1 MKRSG
6 FTLIEMLVVVAIIT
20 VLAGFVFRMVAAM
33 GNRNDVAE
41 TRAIL
46 EKTAHALEEF
56 RSIYGKYP
64 NVPFYPTGPSGRMQP
79 TYFEYPSNIEGNLSD
94 AEQRQIRDSTTGDAT
109 GRWIENPGSTKHAG
123 ILFTMGL
130 ASYFLPRVA
139 VCRGSASEL
148 ISKKTNGKIETSHV
162 MQWHDYNRARD
173 RDQSTALRDS
183 DRDLNSVRRI
193 LPHLDGYLNA
203 DGTVGDS
210 GIIYP
215 YDVFVRSVTY
225 SATGNRTIT
234 NRTYRIRDAWYR
246 DIYYDSL
253 PPYDSYR
260 LWSAGPDGKTTYHA
274 ESESGG
280 NATKKAQL
288 IKKYCSDDIYAGEY

>member
-33 GNRNDVAE
+33 GARNDVAE

-56 RSIYGKYP
+56 RAIYGKYP
-64 NVPFYPTGPSGRMQP
+64 NVPFYPTGPVGSMQT
-79 TYFEYPSNIEGNLSD
+79 TYFEFPNNNDGNLSD
-94 AEQRQIRDSTTGDAT
+94 AEQRQIRDSTTGDAV
-109 GRWIENPGSTKHAG
+109 GRWMESPGDTKHAG

-139 VCRGSASEL
+139 VCRGSAAEL

-162 MQWHDYNRARD
+162 MQWHDYNRARE

-183 DRDLNSVRRI
+183 DRDLNAVRRI
-193 LPHLDGYLNA
+193 LPHLDGYLKA
-203 DGTVGDS
+203 DGTVGSFGIMS
-210 GIIYP
+210 GWSQT
-215 YDVFVRSVTY
+215 REVTY
-225 SATGNRTIT
+225 SATGSRSIT
-234 NRTYRIRDAWYR
+234 NITYRIHDAWRR
-246 DIYYDSL
+246 DIYYVSL

-260 LWSAGPDGKTTYHA
+260 LWSAGPDGVTTYHA
-274 ESESGG
+274 EAEAGGDES
-280 NATKKAQL
+280 KKARL
-288 IKKYCSDDIYAGEY
+288 LRKYCADDIYAGEY